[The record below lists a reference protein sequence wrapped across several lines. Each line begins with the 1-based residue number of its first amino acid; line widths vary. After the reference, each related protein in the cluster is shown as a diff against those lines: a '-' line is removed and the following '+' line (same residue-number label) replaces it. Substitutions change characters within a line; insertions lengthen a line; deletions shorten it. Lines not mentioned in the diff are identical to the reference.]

1 MTRGVAINAKWPEIE
16 RLAKTRAPEA
26 IQTLSEIMLDPD
38 ESGSTRVQ
46 AANAILDR
54 GYGKPKSRVDV
65 SGSIDVNAAHLH
77 AIKIMADQ
85 VKAETRLI
93 DKEGKPKHEITIVP
107 VETQKP
113 SPGAQDI
120 QQRHHTTAV
129 QSAHRKASPDIF
141 Q

>member
-1 MTRGVAINAKWPEIE
+1 MARRAIARNAKWPEIE

-26 IQTLSEIMLDPD
+26 IQTLTDIMLDSD
-38 ESGSTRVQ
+38 ENGATRVS

-85 VKAETRLI
+85 VSAESRLI
-93 DKEGKPKHEITIVP
+93 ASEGKPLHDISIVP
-107 VETQKP
+107 VPVNGQDKNDMAKP
-113 SPGAQDI
+113 WNHATVI
-120 QQRHHTTAV
+120 ARH
-129 QSAHRKASPDIF
+129 KASLPDIF
-141 Q
+141 K

>member
-1 MTRGVAINAKWPEIE
+1 MVRRAIAKNAKWPEIE

-26 IQTLSEIMLDPD
+26 ITTLTEIMLDSD
-38 ESGSTRVQ
+38 ENGATRVS

-85 VKAETRLI
+85 VSAESRLI
-93 DKEGKPKHEITIVP
+93 AKQGLPLHDISIVP
-107 VETQKP
+107 VPVSGIAVNEMSEPLDK
-113 SPGAQDI
+113 AAVNA
-120 QQRHHTTAV
+120 RHAKTL
-129 QSAHRKASPDIF
+129 PEIF
-141 Q
+141 R